1 MNPVEV
7 IQLIR
12 FTVKGANG
20 ETVLTSAGTFSVVA
34 TGDIGFVPF
43 TAKKYK
49 TSSYLVSDSDL
60 AAGEYGFSLGKK
72 ETTTIHMFTVD

>member
-1 MNPVEV
+1 MNLVDV

-12 FTVKGANG
+12 FTVKDANG

-34 TGDIGFVPF
+34 TGDIGFMPF

-49 TSSYLVSDSDL
+49 TS
-60 AAGEYGFSLGKK
+60 F
-72 ETTTIHMFTVD
+72 FTW